1 MILSGIQAGRLL
13 DSRLK
18 RAGMTPHGA
27 SATAEQLPLTTD
39 DRSLMTDD

>member
-1 MILSGIQAGRLL
+1 MLLSGIQFDDWYSMPIGLL

-27 SATAEQLPLTTD
+27 SAAAVSH
-39 DRSLMTDD
+39 SLSS